1 MEYRTNNYLVVDEG
15 DNTLKAYYLS
25 TGSLLCV
32 FNNISIFEFVDGD
45 GNVLYDELEDYINSN
60 APLC

>member
-1 MEYRTNNYLVVDEG
+1 MEYRTSNYLVVDEG
-15 DNTLKAYYLS
+15 DNTLKVYYLY

-32 FNNISIFEFVDGD
+32 FNYISILEFVDGD
-45 GNVLYDELEDYINSN
+45 GNILYDELEDYINSN